1 MNKRKDL
8 SNEDKNEILDLLNK
22 NTPREVLCEQ
32 FNVCNATISN
42 IKKHEEVIRA
52 DCLKRTQKRCRLSKY
67 DEMENYLLQW
77 FLEKRKQNQPI
88 NGPVLCA

>member
-1 MNKRKDL
+1 MDKRKDL

-52 DCLKRTQKRCRLSKY
+52 DCLKRTQKRCRLTKY
-67 DEMENYLLQW
+67 DEMENYL
-77 FLEKRKQNQPI
+77 
-88 NGPVLCA
+88 

>member
-1 MNKRKDL
+1 MNKRKGL

-22 NTPREVLCEQ
+22 TTPREVLCEQ

-52 DCLKRTQKRCRLSKY
+52 DCLKKI
-67 DEMENYLLQW
+67 
-77 FLEKRKQNQPI
+77 QPI
-88 NGPVLCA
+88 SFDQYLDIDCKEITSAPLSDKEIVEMCQEVS